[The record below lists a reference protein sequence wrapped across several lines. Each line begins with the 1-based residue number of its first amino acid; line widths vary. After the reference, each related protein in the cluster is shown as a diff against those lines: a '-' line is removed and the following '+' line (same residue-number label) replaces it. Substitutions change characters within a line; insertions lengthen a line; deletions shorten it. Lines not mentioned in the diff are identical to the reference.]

1 MGKDVFIDDNV
12 FVVCPFLLRFGVL
25 YILYHTAHTALAL
38 SLAELN
44 KPEPAQ
50 PPCAYK

>member
-1 MGKDVFIDDNV
+1 MHVG
-12 FVVCPFLLRFGVL
+12 PFLLRFGVL

-38 SLAELN
+38 SLACSLAELN